1 MQRRPSL
8 ITGQTSPPNPMTS
21 RCTLPLAVPQL
32 EGSYSL
38 IVLHLFSEVQLQFCM
53 GRGSSGSNFPL
64 LWGEDGSSRRLHN
77 LLALQI

>member
-1 MQRRPSL
+1 MR
-8 ITGQTSPPNPMTS
+8 
-21 RCTLPLAVPQL
+21 LAVGRLASLSPFLQL

-38 IVLHLFSEVQLQFCM
+38 IVLHLPSEVQLQFCM